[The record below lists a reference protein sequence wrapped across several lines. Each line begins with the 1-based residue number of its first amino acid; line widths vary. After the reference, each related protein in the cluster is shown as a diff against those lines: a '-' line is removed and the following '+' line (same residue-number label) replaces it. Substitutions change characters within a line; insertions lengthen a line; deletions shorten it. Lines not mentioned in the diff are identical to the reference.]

1 MKDRNSSM
9 LRQAMSKYCSPSPIV
24 LTSPWARIFFPSR
37 TLNSKQTNYYFI
49 TEFDSLTGVNFF
61 VRKMAG
67 MASPVSEISVKEGD
81 KVHITLVTSFMT
93 QEDCFSLGEEFDKDM
108 RGNKMVVSYTV
119 ISLIVFHNS
128 PTCTLLHCSVVL
140 IGHWLNRY
148 SFVLHTDFGCS
159 TIGFCEK

>member
-1 MKDRNSSM
+1 
-9 LRQAMSKYCSPSPIV
+9 
-24 LTSPWARIFFPSR
+24 
-37 TLNSKQTNYYFI
+37 
-49 TEFDSLTGVNFF
+49 
-61 VRKMAG
+61 MAG

-128 PTCTLLHCSVVL
+128 PTCTLLHCSV
-140 IGHWLNRY
+140 Y
-148 SFVLHTDFGCS
+148 SFDWTLIEQIFVRSVYGLLL
-159 TIGFCEK
+159 